1 MKAEVPWFG
10 NSTVAEETP
19 NNKFGSEEL
28 YRVKVQ
34 FAALRKAYRIL
45 GWSILTFFI
54 LLFLPTAITI
64 PDTAGSIDFFWVRL
78 PAYVVAGFSFIAY
91 LNYLAEVDTTA
102 RTLGES
108 VFVYVVGTVILH
120 VCGPM
125 ISYYLLDR
133 SVKRRTGDL
142 EASLA
147 KR

>member
-1 MKAEVPWFG
+1 M
-10 NSTVAEETP
+10 AEETP
-19 NNKFGSEEL
+19 NNIFGSEEL
-28 YRVKVQ
+28 HRVKIQ
-34 FAALRKAYRIL
+34 FEALRKAYRIL
-45 GWSILTFFI
+45 GWSVLLFFM
-54 LLFLPTAITI
+54 LLFLPSAVTI
-64 PDTAGSIDFFWVRL
+64 PGTSDLDFFWLRL
-78 PAYVVAGFSFIAY
+78 PAYVVGGFAVIAY

-125 ISYYLLDR
+125 ISYHLLDR

-142 EASLA
+142 EASLV